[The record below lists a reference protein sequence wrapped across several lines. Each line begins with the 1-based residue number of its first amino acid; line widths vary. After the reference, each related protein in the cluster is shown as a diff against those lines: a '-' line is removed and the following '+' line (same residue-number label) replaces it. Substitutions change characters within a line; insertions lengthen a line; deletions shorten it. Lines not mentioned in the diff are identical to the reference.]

1 MSELF
6 ETAKKKI
13 ITVAHRGVSGGNIPC
28 NTIAAYEIALR
39 QGADMIEIDVE
50 MSADGKLI
58 IFHPKMEPAHLWCAE
73 SLANLSF
80 EEIGHLHFVNFDRTP
95 TQFGINTLDEVLER
109 FGKRCFIN
117 VDKFWG
123 HPKEIYEAI
132 CRHGLRDRVLVKSAP
147 TEKVLSVLEE
157 VAPDL
162 PFMPI
167 VKDTHPLHG
176 ELMRRNIRYIGA
188 EVLFTDDNAEVA
200 SPEFIERMHRDGKLV
215 WANAIIYNYRT
226 QLAAGHSDDR
236 SLCDDPAQG
245 WGWLARRG
253 FDFIQ
258 TDWMLMM
265 NEYLEKEGLLYRTAS
280 RRG

>member
-1 MSELF
+1 MNEF
-6 ETAKKKI
+6 WEAAKKKI
-13 ITVAHRGVSGGNIPC
+13 ITAAHRGVSGGNIPC
-28 NTIAAYEIALR
+28 NTVTAYEIALR

-50 MSADGKLI
+50 MSADGKLF
-58 IFHPKMEPAHLWCAE
+58 IFHPGMEPAHLWCAE
-73 SLANLSF
+73 KLPNLTA
-80 EEIGHLHFVNFDRTP
+80 EEISHLRYVNFDRVP
-95 TQFGINTLDEVLER
+95 TQFGVNTLDEVLER
-109 FGKRCFIN
+109 FGDRCFIN

-132 CRHGLRDRVLVKSAP
+132 CRHNLKDRVLVKSNP

-167 VKDTHPLHG
+167 VKDAHPLHE
-176 ELMRRNIRYIGA
+176 ELMRRNIRYVGA
-188 EVLFTDDNAEVA
+188 EVLFTEESAEVA

-215 WANAIIYNYRT
+215 WVNAIIYNYRR
-226 QLAAGHSDDR
+226 QLSAGHSDDR
-236 SLCDDPAQG
+236 SLTGDPADG

-258 TDWMLMM
+258 TDWMQMM
-265 NEYLEKEGLLYRTAS
+265 TEYLKKENLLYRE
-280 RRG
+280 